1 MVLQQASEAR
11 SPSVKKF
18 RDSLMTIIN
27 DKHQPVIAKSG
38 AILATG
44 IIDAGGGNVVVS
56 MQSRAGF
63 IKMGGAVGVMMFLQH
78 WYWSP
83 LLPFLSLAFSP
94 TMLIGI
100 NKDFDMPVA
109 FEAVCNAPPSMF
121 AYNSVEEKKEDDKKQ
136 VTTAVLSTT
145 VRAKA
150 REARKEAK
158 KLGNSSSGKQAALSS
173 PLDLLNEVP
182 LERVSSHLSTTSY
195 LSVEAVRMVYCMYV
209 SEQSMIAYCPHVA
222 SRHRTTSPPPTAS
235 PRRQKR
241 RHPSQSATP
250 PGLYPASCASS
261 PYSRK
266 DRDTS
271 LSADRPLPPV
281 S

>member
-1 MVLQQASEAR
+1 MVLQQAAEAR

-18 RDSLMTIIN
+18 RDLLTSIVN

-38 AILATG
+38 AILAAG

-100 NKDFDMPVA
+100 NKDFDMPVS

-121 AYNSVEEKKEDDKKQ
+121 AYSSSAEEKKEDDKKQ

-158 KLGNSSSGKQAALSS
+158 KLSGSNSSIGRPAAASS
-173 PLDLLNEVP
+173 STPMDLLNEVL

-195 LSVEAVRMVYCMYV
+195 LSVEAVR
-209 SEQSMIAYCPHVA
+209 
-222 SRHRTTSPPPTAS
+222 TA
-235 PRRQKR
+235 P
-241 RHPSQSATP
+241 
-250 PGLYPASCASS
+250 
-261 PYSRK
+261 
-266 DRDTS
+266 
-271 LSADRPLPPV
+271 
-281 S
+281 

>member
-18 RDSLMTIIN
+18 RDSLMSIIN

-195 LSVEAVRMVYCMYV
+195 LSVEAVRTVYCMYV

-222 SRHRTTSPPPTAS
+222 SRHRTTSPPQTAS

-250 PGLYPASCASS
+250 LGLYPASCASS

-266 DRDTS
+266 DSDTS
-271 LSADRPLPPV
+271 LSVDRPLPPV

>member
-1 MVLQQASEAR
+1 MG
-11 SPSVKKF
+11 
-18 RDSLMTIIN
+18 IIN

-38 AILATG
+38 AILAAG

-100 NKDFDMPVA
+100 NKDFDMPVD

-121 AYNSVEEKKEDDKKQ
+121 AYSSVEEKKEDDQKQ

-158 KLGNSSSGKQAALSS
+158 KLGGSGRQTAMA
-173 PLDLLNEVP
+173 LDLLNEVL

-195 LSVEAVRMVYCMYV
+195 LSVEAVREYCVCVCVCMYV
-209 SEQSMIAYCPHVA
+209 SDSTSTMIVHCPHIT
-222 SRHRTTSPPPTAS
+222 SHRRTTSPPQTTR
-235 PRRQKR
+235 PRRRKR
-241 RHPSQSATP
+241 RRPSPLATP
-250 PGLYPASCASS
+250 LGLYPVSYASS
-261 PYSRK
+261 PCMR
-266 DRDTS
+266 RDSGTC
-271 LSADRPLPPV
+271 LSADRQLPPV